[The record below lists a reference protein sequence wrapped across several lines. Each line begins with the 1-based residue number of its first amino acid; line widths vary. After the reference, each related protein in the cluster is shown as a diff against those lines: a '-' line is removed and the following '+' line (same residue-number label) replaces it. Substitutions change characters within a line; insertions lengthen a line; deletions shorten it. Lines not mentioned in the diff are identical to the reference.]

1 MQRRTWGAVAC
12 AVAALW
18 ATGAQAQANYPN
30 QPITLLVPYAAGG
43 TTDVL
48 ARALANSMG
57 KLLKQSVIVE
67 NRPGAGGHLPPA
79 VSAEN
84 VV

>member
-30 QPITLLVPYAAGG
+30 QPIT
-43 TTDVL
+43 
-48 ARALANSMG
+48 
-57 KLLKQSVIVE
+57 VI
-67 NRPGAGGHLPPA
+67 NPWNDA
-79 VSAEN
+79 
-84 VV
+84 